1 MDGFLKLTTQQKY
14 PPSYVKKVKV
24 FMPHLND
31 GDSPTKY
38 AYNSLWLWLKVVLDK
53 DTTQL
58 FLGCVTWHISVNLSK
73 TPCFYDDKN
82 INS

>member
-14 PPSYVKKVKV
+14 PPSYVKKKKVKV

-38 AYNSLWLWLKVVLDK
+38 AYNSLRLWLKVVLDRHNSAV
-53 DTTQL
+53 L
-58 FLGCVTWHISVNLSK
+58 RLCNLAHFS
-73 TPCFYDDKN
+73 
-82 INS
+82 